1 MNKHT
6 VPKQIVEIYSRFNFL
21 IRCLRCATALYS
33 IATREWIY
41 SSSKSLCSD
50 HSLRSIFSTPPRHC
64 VMFPSPMPV
73 ACALLFLWVCV
84 LVPDRALL
92 SARSNGWTS
101 GQASLV
107 VAPLV
112 SLVKAKVCNSL
123 LDQYNVMEGREKHT
137 TRPSCGGC
145 LPSSTSLA
153 TTNFNKKKVKN
164 YGVKLVSLDLL

>member
-1 MNKHT
+1 MLTGKAS
-6 VPKQIVEIYSRFNFL
+6 K
-21 IRCLRCATALYS
+21 
-33 IATREWIY
+33 WM
-41 SSSKSLCSD
+41 SSPTLFSTKSLCSD
-50 HSLRSIFSTPPRHC
+50 HYLLSYCTPPRHC

-123 LDQYNVMEGREKHT
+123 LDQYNVMEGTKKHHKILISWLPAILDVIADAKKRT
-137 TRPSCGGC
+137 SRRGAKNVLYHCIPSWDDR
-145 LPSSTSLA
+145 
-153 TTNFNKKKVKN
+153 K
-164 YGVKLVSLDLL
+164 YI